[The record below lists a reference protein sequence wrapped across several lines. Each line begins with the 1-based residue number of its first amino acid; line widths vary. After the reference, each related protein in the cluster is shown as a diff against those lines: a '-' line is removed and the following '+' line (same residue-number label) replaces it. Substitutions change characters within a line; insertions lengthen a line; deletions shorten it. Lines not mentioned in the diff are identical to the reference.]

1 MIRVPDELEK
11 KPVEVW
17 SEPLNPPEEM
27 GPPQPLEETN
37 LNPSPPSIQGKT
49 SLPSQKKKN
58 SNLRRNT
65 PPPPPPPP
73 MPLLYSITS
82 SNTSVQFFLFFSPL
96 NAHFQFFHL
105 IPYDSLVEHIPPV
118 VVALGLAMLLSPR
131 RPLESTQ

>member
-49 SLPSQKKKN
+49 SLPSQKTNKQTQAIP
-58 SNLRRNT
+58 LTLEGTHT
-65 PPPPPPPP
+65 PNA
-73 MPLLYSITS
+73 S
-82 SNTSVQFFLFFSPL
+82 SLFHCKF
-96 NAHFQFFHL
+96 
-105 IPYDSLVEHIPPV
+105 
-118 VVALGLAMLLSPR
+118 
-131 RPLESTQ
+131 